1 MSIDNTS
8 TPPDFLSPSVATELN
23 ELDAEEIRAVLD
35 YVESLSNA
43 RSKPASM
50 IEAGPSEEIV
60 SIEDHETHT
69 TVIKRWDCTG
79 GCDECP
85 HGSYLF
91 HVRFERYISGK
102 EGLHWIYIGK
112 VVDKCTS

>member
-1 MSIDNTS
+1 MINNTS
-8 TPPDFLSPSVATELN
+8 TPPDFLSPSVATELS

-60 SIEDHETHT
+60 SIEDHETHN
-69 TVIKRWDCTG
+69 RNQA
-79 GCDECP
+79 P
-85 HGSYLF
+85 
-91 HVRFERYISGK
+91 
-102 EGLHWIYIGK
+102 GLHWWLRRVPTWIISLPRAIREIYFWGRRTPL
-112 VVDKCTS
+112 DLYWRGGG

>member
-8 TPPDFLSPSVATELN
+8 TPPDFLSPSVATELS

-50 IEAGPSEEIV
+50 IEAGPTEEIAF
-60 SIEDHETHT
+60 IEDHGSYT
-69 TVIKRWDCTG
+69 TVGKSDDCATG
-79 GCDECP
+79 CENCP
-85 HGSYLF
+85 HGPYLYRVSYEKQLTGG
-91 HVRFERYISGK
+91 Y
-102 EGLHWIYIGK
+102 GLHWSYLGK
-112 VVDKCTS
+112 VV